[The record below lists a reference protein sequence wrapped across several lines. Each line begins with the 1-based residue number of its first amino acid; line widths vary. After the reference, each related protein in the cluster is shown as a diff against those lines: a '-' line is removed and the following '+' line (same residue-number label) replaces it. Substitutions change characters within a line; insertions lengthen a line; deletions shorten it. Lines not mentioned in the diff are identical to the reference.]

1 MELALDTEQE
11 KQRQMQMRRY
21 QATAGPLA
29 MPQEGPGMA
38 EQVKTNV
45 MNKAMN
51 KGMGMAEDYAMSK
64 AQPLMEMGMNKGK
77 DLLAQGITK
86 IAPSVVGQGATNAA
100 LSSMPITAGMG
111 GAEVAL
117 AGQSLAAPL
126 AGGAGAG
133 AMTALGTAMPYV
145 GAAMLAGKALG
156 FFNNG
161 GMVGPL
167 SEAMYKNRGGDIAE
181 EVKMKFGPLG
191 ANLDMP
197 SMKKNSQLT
206 PQYKAG
212 GGYSD
217 EDIKKMDDYLPDSEW
232 EKIKKSQGLDSS
244 DNKYTYLSEYRGWD
258 YGYD

>member
-21 QATAGPLA
+21 QAQAGPLA
-29 MPQEGPGMA
+29 MPQEGPSMA

-64 AQPLMEMGMNKGK
+64 AQPLMDAGMAKGK
-77 DLLAQGITK
+77 ELLAKGVTN
-86 IAPSVVGQGATNAA
+86 IAPSVVGQAATNTA

-117 AGQSLAAPL
+117 AGQQLAAPL
-126 AGGAGAG
+126 AAGAGTAGAGAG
-133 AMTALGTAMPYV
+133 MAALGTAVPYV
-145 GAAMLAGKALG
+145 GAALLAGKALG
-156 FFNNG
+156 FFKKG

-167 SEAMYKNRGGDIAE
+167 SEAMYKNRGGEINE
-181 EVKMKFGPLG
+181 EIKMKFGPLG

-197 SMKKNSQLT
+197 VMKKDEQLT
-206 PQYKAG
+206 QA
-212 GGYSD
+212 
-217 EDIKKMDDYLPDSEW
+217 
-232 EKIKKSQGLDSS
+232 
-244 DNKYTYLSEYRGWD
+244 NRV
-258 YGYD
+258 